1 MKPKKP
7 TSSVMRTNS
16 TLSTY
21 EQLLSPFGKNHL
33 FIAALPV
40 LAAFVALFM
49 LREFDTF
56 CAFGRRPAKRDEG

>member
-1 MKPKKP
+1 
-7 TSSVMRTNS
+7 
-16 TLSTY
+16 
-21 EQLLSPFGKNHL
+21 LSPFGKNHL